1 MPMCPHCPSGDD
13 VDSIAVPVTRP
24 DVPLA
29 GPISDA
35 PEGDAGPG
43 GLAAGPPEDLPIGPL
58 PPGPFPPPFVACHL
72 DLRDGCWALSVNLGG
87 RNLVGTL
94 RVDRG
99 TGHLI
104 VSGDLY
110 RDPPPVVDPDVPG
123 VLPAPD
129 GLPRPPGITSTA
141 GAVAAASAAGR
152 LQPFPLVLRI
162 PIYPRANY
170 HSYLE
175 ATSVRV
181 PLIARTS
188 AGCRVTMTVQQ
199 FLYTQP
205 APGTFLGSFPA
216 TASRTLVFD
225 MTPHS
230 GGPILFPPGPAFS
243 GRVLENGAQ
252 VGTVSMRWVS
262 RFFRRAKV
270 EIDVLT
276 GSVAAG
282 PVPDPSGTGT
292 EWFDSVFAKIGWD
305 LTVISDQTN
314 VPVPT
319 GVTPTDCWSNANLHT
334 LMLARRNPA
343 ANLDTEWYM
352 HLMFVPAKLGCGRG
366 VMYDIIDV
374 PREGVASFS
383 DDGYPTGDSV
393 NFGVAAN
400 KKQRDVPRAFLRSA
414 CHEITHG
421 FNQIHQEQETA
432 ADNSIMTTTPSV
444 ANVLGGPTTGAPGVF
459 PDQINI
465 GHNLT
470 VRNHLVHMPD
480 PVIRPGGWPFAA
492 WFGGSAP
499 QASDR
504 ARFDTTELDL
514 TVTAEHDRIVLGEPV
529 PVSWTLTNT
538 SSVALQVPN
547 DVSSEAL
554 FATVYVTDPRGV
566 TRASRPVAIV
576 CDHVSLQPL
585 DRRCVPDG
593 IAARLLE
600 HRRFRLRTAWTSHR
614 HRRRPVGGRRTVDR
628 RRRVHRH
635 LGRLPGRRRG
645 QLSRIAV
652 DAPGCRSLGRAG
664 RGRPPH
670 RGDHPYQSRH
680 GRRRRPRRYAG
691 RRDHGNGR
699 RRDRNRCATCAARI
713 RPLAPSRNERSEAS
727 DESKEALP
735 VGRRAEWAIEGDAW
749 EVNHRRS
756 HGVADDRLCQLYR
769 RSESRWPG
777 GRLEQYVSCEWT
789 DGAFHAVGAG
799 HRSGYDI
806 HGCWHRRGLTH

>member
-1 MPMCPHCPSGDD
+1 M
-13 VDSIAVPVTRP
+13 
-24 DVPLA
+24 
-29 GPISDA
+29 
-35 PEGDAGPG
+35 
-43 GLAAGPPEDLPIGPL
+43 
-58 PPGPFPPPFVACHL
+58 
-72 DLRDGCWALSVNLGG
+72 
-87 RNLVGTL
+87 
-94 RVDRG
+94 
-99 TGHLI
+99 
-104 VSGDLY
+104 
-110 RDPPPVVDPDVPG
+110 
-123 VLPAPD
+123 LPAPD

-170 HSYLE
+170 HSYLK

-216 TASRTLVFD
+216 TASRTLVLD

-319 GVTPTDCWSNANLHT
+319 GVTPTDCWSNANLHA

-400 KKQRDVPRAFLRSA
+400 KKQRDVARAFLRSA

-585 DRRCVPDG
+585 DPGASLTASQRVYWSTAGFAFERPGPHTVTVVVQW
-593 IAARLLE
+593 AA
-600 HRRFRLRTAWTSHR
+600 
-614 HRRRPVGGRRTVDR
+614 GGRSIGVDGSTDIW
-628 RRRVHRH
+628 VDFPAGDADNSAASLLMHPDVGLWVALGGADH
-635 LGRLPGRRRG
+635 LTEATT
-645 QLSRIAV
+645 RINLATGG
-652 DAPGCRSLGRAG
+652 AAG
-664 RGRPPH
+664 RGDTRAAGITATVDAATATGAPACA
-670 RGDHPYQSRH
+670 RGFAPLLRAATSGAKRATRARKRSR
-680 GRRRRPRRYAG
+680 
-691 RRDHGNGR
+691 
-699 RRDRNRCATCAARI
+699 
-713 RPLAPSRNERSEAS
+713 
-727 DESKEALP
+727 
-735 VGRRAEWAIEGDAW
+735 
-749 EVNHRRS
+749 
-756 HGVADDRLCQLYR
+756 
-769 RSESRWPG
+769 
-777 GRLEQYVSCEWT
+777 
-789 DGAFHAVGAG
+789 
-799 HRSGYDI
+799 
-806 HGCWHRRGLTH
+806 